1 MSKADLSTLC
11 QQIAVSARHMQ
22 YLLDE
27 IHRHIPKVMVWAFG
41 SRVTGQHR
49 PASDL
54 DLAVHCDK
62 ETARKDLPALNEVL
76 IESDL
81 PFKVQLLDFNRLP
94 ENMQATI
101 KTKYVVI
108 YQQQEYTSEK

>member
-1 MSKADLSTLC
+1 MNQPDLNTLC
-11 QQIAVSARHMQ
+11 GQVAISAEQMQ

-27 IHRHIPKVMVWAFG
+27 IERHIPGATVWAFG
-41 SRVTGQHR
+41 SRVQGTHH

-62 ETARKDLPALNEVL
+62 GCARTNLPKLNESL

-81 PFKVQLLDFNRLP
+81 PFKVQILDYNRLP

-101 KTKYVVI
+101 KEKYVVL
-108 YQQQEYTSEK
+108 YQTRN